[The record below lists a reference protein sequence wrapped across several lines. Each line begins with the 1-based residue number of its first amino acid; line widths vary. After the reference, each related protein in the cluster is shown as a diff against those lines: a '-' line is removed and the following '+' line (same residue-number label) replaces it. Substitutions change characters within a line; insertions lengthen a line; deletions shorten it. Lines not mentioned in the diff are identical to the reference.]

1 MEIGTKSCTQ
11 KTIKIMKKVIVDCII
26 IAVLCLMFVKCTEQK
41 PNYGKQTERIT
52 QLYSDFFLNRDTIK
66 LEQAIES
73 IDSLIK
79 HCYDNRSFWI
89 LKKAQ
94 FEAMLHRYDDAIVT
108 MSTDD
113 FEEFFIYRQSQLLN
127 ELRAQKALH
136 NRDSVKYLYY
146 VKKIIDDYDNYF
158 AQNRDKIDSVLCIR
172 DYEKIAV
179 SVEWIS
185 MEIYFKYKSKLIGNL
200 RVMSDVDSLEKMTS
214 GVHER
219 LFYNLRTSLNDAN
232 RYNNVCILFN

>member
-1 MEIGTKSCTQ
+1 M
-11 KTIKIMKKVIVDCII
+11 IV
-26 IAVLCLMFVKCTEQK
+26 AVLCSMFVECTEQK
-41 PNYGKQTERIT
+41 HNYCKQTERIT

-66 LEQAIES
+66 IEQAIVY

-94 FEAMLHRYDDAIVT
+94 FEVMLHRYDDAIVT
-108 MSTDD
+108 MSADD
-113 FEEFFIYRQSQLLN
+113 FEEFFIYRQSLLLN

-136 NRDSVKYLYY
+136 NRDSVEYLYY
-146 VKKIIDDYDNYF
+146 VKKIIDDYDDYF
-158 AQNRDKIDSVLCIR
+158 ARNRDKIDSVFCIR

-200 RVMSDVDSLEKMTS
+200 RVINDVDSLEKTTD
-214 GVHER
+214 GIHER

-232 RYNNVCILFN
+232 KYNNVCILFN